1 MLFYNK
7 TIGVTQE
14 EFDTCQEE
22 VKNAIREIV
31 DNYKA
36 NLMKTFPLTK
46 VDYVVSLKGEVLQ
59 NHYKFLFKKS
69 TEEENDVVFAELV
82 VNIMIVDPLKNTQ
95 E

>member
-7 TIGVTQE
+7 KIGVTQE
-14 EFDTCQEE
+14 EFNTCQVE

-36 NLMKTFPLTK
+36 ILIKTFPLTK
-46 VDYVVSLKGEVLQ
+46 VEYVVSLKGEELQ

-69 TEEENDVVFAELV
+69 TEEGSEDVFAELV
-82 VNIMIVDPLKNTQ
+82 INIVVVDSEDNNK
-95 E
+95 